1 MFKRFLFCFCFTCL
15 MHTGQAADL
24 VIIRSNVADLPKG
37 WLLDSH
43 TIVDLPAQTEITAVF
58 ATGGT
63 QTITG
68 PFQGKL
74 SDPLRN
80 DPELADENLIVTLA
94 DFVNQ
99 EKATRRILRS
109 TATTPKNIWLV
120 DISTTKRFYCVAPSG
135 QVTLWR
141 PEDQGQSAG
150 TLRIKHKSSG
160 KRVQNTWP
168 ARQSTLTWPS
178 GLPIIYGDTYTVMLE
193 TRQQRSSFKK
203 LVLYQL
209 PDNLPT
215 DSHKVVWMVS
225 KGCIPQAN
233 RLLASLR

>member
-1 MFKRFLFCFCFTCL
+1 
-15 MHTGQAADL
+15 MHTGQAADF
-24 VIIRSNVADLPKG
+24 VIIRSNAVDWPKG
-37 WLLDSH
+37 RLLDSN
-43 TIVDLPAQTEITAVF
+43 TTVNLPVQTEITAVF
-58 ATGGT
+58 TTGGT

-74 SDPLRN
+74 SDPLGDN
-80 DPELADENLIVTLA
+80 PADENLIVTLA

-99 EKATRRILRS
+99 EKMAQRILRS
-109 TATTPKNIWLV
+109 ATTTPQNIWLV

-168 ARQSTLTWPS
+168 ARQSTLIWPS
-178 GLPIIYGDTYTVMLE
+178 GLPIIYGDTYTVALE

-209 PDNLPT
+209 PNNLPT
-215 DSHKVVWMVS
+215 DSHKVVWMVA

-233 RLLASLR
+233 MLLASLR